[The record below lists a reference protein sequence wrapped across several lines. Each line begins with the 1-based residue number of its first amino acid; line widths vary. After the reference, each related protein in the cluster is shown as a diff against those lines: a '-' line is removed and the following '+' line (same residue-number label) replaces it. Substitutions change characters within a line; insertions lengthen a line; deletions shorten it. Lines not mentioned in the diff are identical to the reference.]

1 MRVSKTAMILL
12 AAFPFIGISGLAGEH
27 IPIISITPSPSQIQL
42 GEKINT
48 EVSIENSDEIF
59 GDNNG
64 YAIKVEGP
72 SARKA
77 YDMLKNVAAKK
88 WYATVDVKT
97 GKDVVCVH
105 GVQKYGFR
113 KTKERD
119 TYTCWFKFETEVGSV
134 ESSE

>member
-12 AAFPFIGISGLAGEH
+12 AAFPFLGISGLAGEH
-27 IPIISITPSPSQIQL
+27 IAIISITPSPSQIKL
-42 GEKINT
+42 DEKINS

-77 YDMLKNVAAKK
+77 
-88 WYATVDVKT
+88 
-97 GKDVVCVH
+97 
-105 GVQKYGFR
+105 
-113 KTKERD
+113 
-119 TYTCWFKFETEVGSV
+119 
-134 ESSE
+134 